1 MEGDEATVRGA
12 TVAVEVWLPDHAA
25 KQPDEAAAV
34 LATSGEVLTYTR
46 LDQRSVRLANLLAGW
61 GLGRGDHVAW
71 LLPNDLR
78 VFELAW
84 AAQRSGL
91 YYTPISAKSTTD
103 EAAHIVR
110 DSGARVLF
118 VTASARR
125 LADAVAETV
134 PTVRVVQV
142 DGDAQAG
149 YEHLLAGK
157 PPAPTFTECEG
168 QDMLYSSGTTGRP
181 KGVVFPLPDAERAPA
196 PTPATELRRRLF
208 RLDARSVFLVASPLH
223 HAAPLRF
230 ALAVQRFGGTVV
242 VMERFDAERFVSVVE
257 EHRVTHT
264 FLVPTMFSRLLRL
277 PREVRARHDLSSL
290 EVVVHAAAP
299 CPIAVKERMIEWVGP
314 KLHEYYAGTEGN
326 GYCQLTSEEWLE
338 HRGSVGR
345 CVSGAV
351 HVLDDDGHE
360 LPPGEVGTIYFE
372 GGSPFEYHGDP
383 VKTAESRDPLGRGWT
398 TLGDVGRLDEDG
410 YLYLTDRRDDVVISG
425 GVNIYPQE
433 VEDVLAAHPAVEDV
447 AVIGVAD
454 EDLGEIVK
462 AIVVPV
468 AGAAAEGGLEAE
480 LIEHCAARLARFKCP
495 RSVELRPHL
504 PRDEAGKLFRRLLR
518 SEHRSR

>member
-1 MEGDEATVRGA
+1 MEGHEVTVRGA
-12 TVAVEVWLPDHAA
+12 TVPVEIWLPDHAA
-25 KQPDEAAAV
+25 QRPDEAAAV
-34 LATSGEVLTYTR
+34 LATSGEVLTYTQ

-91 YYTPISAKSTTD
+91 YYTAISARSTAY
-103 EAAHIVR
+103 EASHIVG

-118 VTASARR
+118 VAAAARR
-125 LADAVAETV
+125 VADAVAESL
-134 PTVRVVQV
+134 PAVRVVQL
-142 DGDAQAG
+142 DGEALTSF
-149 YEHLLAGK
+149 EHLLARQ
-157 PPAPTFTECEG
+157 PPSPTFSECEG

-181 KGVVFPLPDAERAPA
+181 KGVVFPLPSAGRAPL
-196 PTPATELRRRLF
+196 PTPASELRRRLF
-208 RLDARSVFLVASPLH
+208 RLGDDSVFLVASPMH

-230 ALAVQRFGGTVV
+230 ALAVQRVGGTVV
-242 VMERFDAERFVSVVE
+242 VMESFDAERFLSVVE
-257 EHRVTHT
+257 EHRVTHA

-277 PREVRARHDLSSL
+277 PPDIRARHDLSSL

-299 CPIAVKERMIEWVGP
+299 CPISVKERMIEWFGP

-326 GYCQLTSEEWLE
+326 GYCHLTSGEWLG

-351 HVLDDDGHE
+351 HVVDDRGRE
-360 LPPGEVGTIYFE
+360 LPTGEVGTIYFE

-454 EDLGEIVK
+454 EDLGEVVK

-468 AGAAAEGGLEAE
+468 TGAAAEGDLEAE

-495 RSVELRPHL
+495 RSFELRAQL

-518 SEHRSR
+518 SEDAS